1 MFCFKGVFPSFWV
14 DSVSKV
20 GYTINK
26 LRHSI
31 VNIKKKKKRNLKEKV
46 N

>member
-1 MFCFKGVFPSFWV
+1 MFFFKGVFPSFWV
-14 DSVSKV
+14 DCVSKV

-31 VNIKKKKKRNLKEKV
+31 VNTTKKKKINLKEKV